1 MIPCVVATA
10 TLHNRNG
17 WPVQGVFNRHSCLRL
32 QTACVLTSSN
42 SIRAETCKILLLLSY
57 VSKLQREVQKGIGSS
72 ESSRSVY
79 AVRNNPQQR
88 SVGTEAESSSV
99 SCAQL

>member
-42 SIRAETCKILLLLSY
+42 SIRAY